1 MKAKTIKV
9 IINYEDNVGH
19 QFRVETQSYFF
30 DQREPIHI
38 IDGIIDFNNPS
49 KFPADAYDYCR
60 SKEDDIGKGIE
71 DIAKAFSDAEFSA
84 ETKDS

>member
-9 IINYEDNVGH
+9 IINYEDNTAH

-30 DQREPIHI
+30 DQGKPIHI

-60 SKEDDIGKGIE
+60 SKEVDINKSIE
-71 DIAKAFSDAEFSA
+71 SIAKAFGDAESSA
-84 ETKDS
+84 ETKDP